1 MLGPRQKQLVDTL
14 RSGKFIQGTRFL
26 QSVIDNDSAYC
37 CLGVACKV
45 AEENNVPVVY
55 NSNAELYGKTLFNQP
70 SVKSWF
76 GFMGNNGTIPVN
88 VGRTL
93 TSLNDDVGLNF
104 CEIAD
109 FIEENADNIFTEP
122 L

>member
-1 MLGPRQKQLVDTL
+1 MLGPRQKQLVDAL
-14 RSGKFIQGTRFL
+14 RSDRFIQGTGCL

-55 NSNAELYGKTLFNQP
+55 DSNAELYGKTLFNQP

-76 GFMGNNGTIPVN
+76 GFRGNNGTAPVN

-93 TSLNDDVGLNF
+93 ASLNDDIGLDF
-104 CEIAD
+104 RKIAD
-109 FIEENADNIFTEP
+109 FIEDNTDIIFTEP